1 MVDNYMQDKLLD
13 KIGIDAKIR
22 DTKILSDTGNKLAD
36 DITSKNVVIIITCV
50 VKMMINFIHKYFY
63 EKHKKY

>member
-13 KIGIDAKIR
+13 KIGIDAKIS

-36 DITSKNVVIIITCV
+36 DIT
-50 VKMMINFIHKYFY
+50 
-63 EKHKKY
+63 